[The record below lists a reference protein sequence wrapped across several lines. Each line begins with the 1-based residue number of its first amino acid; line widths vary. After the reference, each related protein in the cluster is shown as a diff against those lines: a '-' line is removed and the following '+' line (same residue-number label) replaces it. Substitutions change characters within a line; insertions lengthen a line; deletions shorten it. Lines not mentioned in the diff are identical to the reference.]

1 MYYFISFYDWI
12 QQFYIAVFTQSV
24 IYQIQYRIDF
34 LLRNVDFLNNKSNS
48 AIQLKN
54 CTNKT
59 YSLDLYTNN
68 ELLFALWISVDEN
81 GVKP

>member
-1 MYYFISFYDWI
+1 MIEFSSSISQYSPSLLFIKSNT
-12 QQFYIAVFTQSV
+12 V
-24 IYQIQYRIDF
+24 F
-34 LLRNVDFLNNKSNS
+34 LLQCVDFLNNKAHS

-68 ELLFALWISVDEN
+68 ELLFALWISVEEN

>member
-24 IYQIQYRIDF
+24 IYQIQYRF
-34 LLRNVDFLNNKSNS
+34 LLRVDFLNNKAHS

-68 ELLFALWISVDEN
+68 ELLFALWISVEEN

>member
-1 MYYFISFYDWI
+1 MCIMYYFISFYDWI

-68 ELLFALWISVDEN
+68 
-81 GVKP
+81 